1 MLKNDCKNIII
12 NIGGKMKKTVL
23 LIAIPIVVIL
33 FSVCG
38 LLITKNTTN
47 RLIKDQ
53 NTARGNYGT
62 GPCREETCD
71 RTDPPGGTWHG
82 GRDAFAHPCGKSGTY
97 WPVPRSAD
105 AEAG

>member
-33 FSVCG
+33 FSVWG

-47 RLIKDQ
+47 RLIKEQ
-53 NTARGNYGT
+53 NSEYEYYLDKTVYGT
-62 GPCREETCD
+62 DVTSII
-71 RTDPPGGTWHG
+71 
-82 GRDAFAHPCGKSGTY
+82 GK
-97 WPVPRSAD
+97 PVDENEKNNIQKNEKGHSR
-105 AEAG
+105 GCQNL